1 MKTLIF
7 VDYDVDTAEAV
18 CRFADEFSELPR
30 AQQLEVAEAA
40 RERMESLVA
49 GLQAVIARSSS
60 DNS

>member
-1 MKTLIF
+1 MKTMIF
-7 VDYDVDTAEAV
+7 VDYDPDTFETV

-30 AQQLEVAEAA
+30 AQQLELAEAA

-60 DNS
+60 GNS

>member
-7 VDYDVDTAEAV
+7 VDHDVDTSETV

-30 AQQLEVAEAA
+30 AQQLEIAEAA

-60 DNS
+60 GSP

>member
-1 MKTLIF
+1 METLIF
-7 VDYDVDTAEAV
+7 IDYDVDTAETV

-60 DNS
+60 GNS